1 MSSFSFIVTKDNRKY
16 KATFV
21 GGQSVE
27 IEEVE
32 SLCSQETN
40 STSITPPEEVVN
52 TSDATV
58 VHDDNDVSDDM
69 EICDSNYPGP
79 AEILFERIHEN
90 WMSEQQRIL
99 EYKVTHNQKMYHRA
113 SEFIK
118 AGYKHQDVMNWLG
131 QNLF

>member
-1 MSSFSFIVTKDNRKY
+1 MSSFSFVIIKDNRKY

-32 SLCSQETN
+32 TLANIETN
-40 STSITPPEEVVN
+40 SISITPPEEVVN
-52 TSDATV
+52 TSDTTV

-69 EICDSNYPGP
+69 EVCDSNYPGP
-79 AEILFERIHEN
+79 AEILFQRIHEN
-90 WMSEQQRIL
+90 WMSEQKRIFDH
-99 EYKVTHNQKMYHRA
+99 KATHNQKMYHRA

-118 AGYKHQDVMNWLG
+118 LGYKHQDVMNWLA